1 MAAQCDV
8 LAEHLGELAP
18 EPEPTAAAETE
29 DQSCAIRGLADR
41 AAGAAGDCC
50 TPKKST

>member
-1 MAAQCDV
+1 MAAQCDA
-8 LAEHLGELAP
+8 LAAQLGELAP
-18 EPEPTAAAETE
+18 EPETSSTAETG

-50 TPKKST
+50 TPKSK